1 NNVKKQLAHIA
12 KTLQLTSKKWEILKQ
27 KHKSDNS
34 FKELDKKFKQLHNSL
49 IELCNFLSAGDIKSA
64 IKQPTQKIQDYPKE
78 QYQ

>member
-1 NNVKKQLAHIA
+1 M
-12 KTLQLTSKKWEILKQ
+12 QLTSKKWEILKQ

-64 IKQPTQKIQDYPKE
+64 IKQPTQKYKTLSLIVLLYIWGFK
-78 QYQ
+78 